1 MSKIYSWKKKQ
12 NLIDQKEKKKKEKVT
27 QMLDNER
34 VGAVFWREVG

>member
-1 MSKIYSWKKKQ
+1 M
-12 NLIDQKEKKKKEKVT
+12 EKKTELNWSKRKEKKEKVT